1 MLRAT
6 GERPA
11 SMLRTVGERPG
22 GPFGG
27 LPVSELGI
35 LIGGVALV
43 VGLLEHRGAAI
54 LVGSV
59 VCALAVLE
67 VTAREHFSGFRSH
80 AALLALFPSLG
91 VMFGVAAALGAPGDR
106 VLLLIPAA
114 LVFVLCFWAL
124 RRRFQIARHARLA
137 RPPAQRGH

>member
-1 MLRAT
+1 
-6 GERPA
+6 
-11 SMLRTVGERPG
+11 MLRTVGERPG

-27 LPVSELGI
+27 LRVSELGI

-67 VTAREHFSGFRSH
+67 LTAREHFSASAPTRRCSPGSRRSESCSVSR
-80 AALLALFPSLG
+80 PRS
-91 VMFGVAAALGAPGDR
+91 
-106 VLLLIPAA
+106 
-114 LVFVLCFWAL
+114 
-124 RRRFQIARHARLA
+124 A
-137 RPPAQRGH
+137 RPATGCCC